1 MDIKFVK
8 QIPFF
13 SHLSDEKL
21 QLVMDQFEIKSYK
34 TGDIVVQ
41 QGEPGDGMYGII
53 FGEADVIMDDKVI
66 ATLKTDD
73 FFGEMSLIAN
83 EPRSATVQAKSDLSV
98 FFLNRSAFE
107 AVKGELGDEVRQEI
121 LRRAEED
128 YGE

>member
-1 MDIKFVK
+1 MDIRFVK

-21 QLVMDQFEIKSYK
+21 RLVVDHFDMKSFNA
-34 TGDIVVQ
+34 GDMVVQ

-53 FGEADVIMDDKVI
+53 FGEADVIMDDKTV

-98 FFLNRSAFE
+98 FFLTKLAFD
-107 AVKGELGDEVRQEI
+107 AIKDELGDEVRQEI

-128 YGE
+128 YGQ